1 MQTKLDEAKAELLE
15 NAARVAENSP
25 GWKTGGLG
33 GGPREDETP
42 AGSRGAGSSAA
53 EDVDSPGRATLL
65 AYLQRYYLHTAPEDL
80 AGRDPV
86 DVAGAALSHFRL
98 AGTRP
103 QGTANVRVYTPTVEE
118 NGWTCSHSVVEVVT
132 DDMPFLVDSVTN
144 ELTRQ
149 GRGIHAVIHPQVA
162 VRRDVTGR
170 LVAVLPEGAAGPE
183 ERPHDAL
190 TESWI
195 HVEVDRE
202 SDRSDLKQITTDL
215 LRVLSDVRETVEDW
229 EKMRDSALRIAEEL
243 PGEPTA
249 DDLRDQEVEEA
260 RELLRWLAADHF
272 TFLGYREYRLSD
284 GDSLAAVPGTGLGVL
299 RSDPRHS
306 EDENHPVS
314 PSFSRLPAD
323 ARAKAREHKLLVI
336 TKANSRATVHRPGY
350 LDYVGVKK
358 FDDKGNVVGERRFLG
373 LFSSAAYT
381 ESVRRV
387 PVVRRKVAEVLEG
400 AGFSP
405 NSHDGRDLLQILET
419 YPRDELFQTP
429 VDELRSIVT
438 SVLYLQERRRLRL
451 YLRQDEYGRYYSAL
465 VYLPRDRYTTGVR
478 LRLVDILKEE
488 LGGTSVDFTAW
499 NTESILSRLHFVV
512 RVPRG
517 TELAKLTDADTDRIE
532 GRLVEAAR
540 SWADAFAEALND
552 ECGEE
557 RAAELLRRY
566 GTAIPEGYK
575 ADHSPRA
582 AVADLVHLEALDKTE
597 KDFSLSLYEPV
608 GAGPGERRFKI
619 YRSGEQVSLSAVL
632 PVLQRLG
639 VEVVDE
645 HPYELRCSDRTH
657 VWIYDFGLRL
667 PQGGSGSGDYLTEDD
682 RDRFQEAFAAVWTGA
697 AENDGFNAL
706 VLRAGLDWRQAMV
719 LRAYAKYLR
728 QSGST
733 FSQDYMEDTLRT
745 NVHTTRLLVSLFEAR
760 MSPSRQRAG
769 TELIDGLM
777 EELDGALDQVASL
790 DEDRIL
796 RSFLTLIKATLR
808 TNYFQSA
815 GEGSIGRGQSA
826 GEGSIGRGQSAG
838 EGSARVHGT
847 DKASA
852 RVHGTGEASARVHGT
867 GEASAR
873 SHSTDKAS
881 ARVHGTGEASARSH
895 GTDKA
900 SARSHSTGEASARRG
915 QKAPGGEPHRYV
927 SMKFDPQAIPDLPA
941 PRPAYEIWVYSPRV
955 EGVHLRFGKVARG
968 GLRWSDRREDFRTE
982 ILGLVKAQM
991 VKNTVIV
998 PVGAKGGFVAKQLPD
1013 PAADRDAWLAEGIA
1027 SYKVF
1032 ISALLDITDNMVAGE
1047 VVPPADV
1054 VRHDGDD
1061 TYLVVAADKGTASF
1075 SDIAN
1080 DVAVAYDFWLG
1091 DAFASGGSAGYDHK
1105 GMGITARGAWESVK
1119 RHFRELGHDT
1129 QSEDF
1134 TVVGVGDM
1142 SGDVFGN
1149 GMLLSEH
1156 IRLVAAF
1163 DHRHIF
1169 LDPHPDAAT
1178 SYAERRRLYDVPRS
1192 SWADYDK
1199 GLLSPGGGIH
1209 PRTAK
1214 SIPVNA
1220 HVREALGIEPGV
1232 TKLTPADLM
1241 KAILA
1246 APVDLLWNGGIGT
1259 YVKASTESNADVGDK
1274 ANDAIRVNGEDLR
1287 AKVVGEGGNLG
1298 LTQLGRIEFARRGA
1312 DGEGGKVN
1320 TDAIDN
1326 SAGVDTS
1333 DHEVNIKIL
1342 LNGLVTEGD
1351 MTVKQRN
1358 KLLAAMTDEIGEL
1371 VLRNNYAQ
1379 NTALGNAQAQAPS
1392 LLHAHQ
1398 RFMRRLV
1405 RDGHL
1410 NRALEF
1416 LPPERQ
1422 IRELLNSGRGLSQP
1436 ELAVLLAY
1444 TKITVA
1450 DELIHTGLPDDPYLR
1465 KLLLAYFPQQLREQF
1480 PERIGSHALRREII
1494 TTVLVN
1500 DTVNTGGSTF
1510 LHRLREE
1517 TGASVEEI
1525 VRAQTASREI
1535 FGLSAVWDAVE
1546 ALDNRAPAAV
1556 QTRIRLHSRRLVER
1570 GTRWLLGNRPQPLE
1584 IAGTIEFFAAG
1595 VERVWAQLPTMLR
1608 GAELE
1613 WYQRI
1618 LAELTDAGVPEELAL
1633 RVAGFSSAFPTLDI
1647 VAIADRTKQD
1657 PLSVAEV
1664 YYDLGDRLR
1673 ISRLMDRIVELPRA
1687 DRWQSMARAS
1697 IREDLYAAHA
1707 GLTSDVLTVGNGNAT
1722 PEERFAAWERKNA
1735 AILSRSRAT
1744 LDEIQSSDAFDLAN
1758 LSVAMRTMRGLLR
1771 THS

>member
-1 MQTKLDEAKAELLE
+1 MQTKLDEAKAELLVR
-15 NAARVAENSP
+15 AAKVADNGSGGGVDGPGGAPRVRVA
-25 GWKTGGLG
+25 GAQDGTGADAGKE
-33 GGPREDETP
+33 PRHERP
-42 AGSRGAGSSAA
+42 AQ
-53 EDVDSPGRATLL
+53 DMLVT
-65 AYLQRYYLHTAPEDL
+65 YLQRYYLHTAPEDL
-80 AGRDPV
+80 NGRDPV
-86 DVAGAALSHFRL
+86 DVFGAAASHYRL
-98 AGTRP
+98 AENRP
-103 QGTANVRVYTPTVEE
+103 QGTANVRVHTPTVEE
-118 NGWTCSHSVVEVVT
+118 NGWTCSHTVIEVVT

-144 ELTRQ
+144 ELSRQ
-149 GRGIHAVIHPQVA
+149 GRGIHVVIHPQVV
-162 VRRDVTGR
+162 VRRDLTGKLIEVLTEGNGVPKPTKSR
-170 LVAVLPEGAAGPE
+170 KNSKGVAAEL
-183 ERPHDAL
+183 PHDAL
-190 TESWI
+190 VESWI
-195 HVEVDRE
+195 HVEIDRE
-202 SDRSDLKQITTDL
+202 TDRADLKQISTDL

-229 EKMRDSALRIAEEL
+229 DKMRDSALRIADEL
-243 PGEPTA
+243 PGEPT
-249 DDLRDQEVEEA
+249 DDLADEEVNEA

-272 TFLGYREYRLSD
+272 TFLGYREYELRDSD
-284 GDSLAAVPGTGLGVL
+284 ALAAVPGTGLGIL
-299 RSDPRHS
+299 RSDPHHTAN
-306 EDENHPVS
+306 EAHPVS
-314 PSFSRLPAD
+314 PSFDRLPAD
-323 ARAKAREHKLLVI
+323 ARAKAREHKLLVL
-336 TKANSRATVHRPGY
+336 TKANSRATVHRPSY

-358 FDDKGNVVGERRFLG
+358 FDAEGNVIGERRFLG
-373 LFSSAAYT
+373 LFSSSAYT

-400 AGFSP
+400 AGFTP
-405 NSHDGRDLLQILET
+405 HSHDGRDLLQILET

-429 VDELRSIVT
+429 VDQLRSIVT

-478 LRLVDILKEE
+478 VRLIDILKEE

-512 RVPRG
+512 RVPPG
-517 TELAKLTDADTDRIE
+517 SALQHLTDADVDRIE

-540 SWADAFAEALND
+540 SWADGFAEALNA

-566 GTAIPEGYK
+566 AHAFPEGYK

-582 AVADLVHLEALDKTE
+582 AVADLVHLENLERHET
-597 KDFSLSLYEPV
+597 DFSLSLYEPV
-608 GAGPGERRFKI
+608 GAAPGERRFKI
-619 YRSGEQVSLSAVL
+619 YRTGEQVSLSAVL

-645 HPYELRCSDRTH
+645 RPYELRCADCTH
-657 VWIYDFGLRL
+657 AWIYDFGLRM
-667 PQGGSGSGDYLTEDD
+667 PQTSGSGDYLADD
-682 RDRFQEAFAAVWTGA
+682 ARERFQEAFAAVWTGE
-697 AENDGFNAL
+697 AENDGFNSL
-706 VLRAGLDWRQAMV
+706 VLRAGLSWRQAMV

-728 QSGST
+728 QAGAT
-733 FSQDYMEDTLRT
+733 FSQDYMEDTLRD

-760 MSPSRQRAG
+760 MSPGRQRAG
-769 TELIDGLM
+769 TELTDGLL

-796 RSFLTLIKATLR
+796 RSFLTVIKATLR
-808 TNYFQSA
+808 TNFFQQADS
-815 GEGSIGRGQSA
+815 G
-826 GEGSIGRGQSAG
+826 
-838 EGSARVHGT
+838 
-847 DKASA
+847 K
-852 RVHGTGEASARVHGT
+852 
-867 GEASAR
+867 
-873 SHSTDKAS
+873 
-881 ARVHGTGEASARSH
+881 
-895 GTDKA
+895 
-900 SARSHSTGEASARRG
+900 
-915 QKAPGGEPHRYV
+915 PHAYV

-941 PRPAYEIWVYSPRV
+941 PRPAFEIWVYSPRV

-1013 PAADRDAWLAEGIA
+1013 PAVDRDAWMAEGVA
-1027 SYKVF
+1027 SYKTF

-1047 VVPPADV
+1047 VVPPVDV
-1054 VRHDGDD
+1054 VRHDEDD
-1061 TYLVVAADKGTASF
+1061 TYLVVAADKGTAKF

-1080 DVAVAYDFWLG
+1080 DVAIAYGFWLG

-1119 RHFRELGHDT
+1119 RHFRELGHNT
-1129 QSEDF
+1129 QTEDF

-1169 LDPHPDAAT
+1169 LDPTPDAAT
-1178 SYAERRRLYDVPRS
+1178 SYAERRRLFDLPRS
-1192 SWADYDK
+1192 SWADYSK
-1199 GLLSPGGGIH
+1199 ELLSAGGGIH

-1232 TKLTPADLM
+1232 TKMTPADLM
-1241 KAILA
+1241 QTILK
-1246 APVDLLWNGGIGT
+1246 APVDLVWNGGIGT
-1259 YVKASTESNADVGDK
+1259 YIKSSAESNADVGDK
-1274 ANDAIRVNGEDLR
+1274 GNDAIRVNGEDLR

-1298 LTQLGRIEFARRGA
+1298 ATQLGRIEFART
-1312 DGEGGKVN
+1312 GGRIN

-1342 LNGLVTEGD
+1342 LNGMVRDGD

-1358 KLLAAMTDEIGEL
+1358 KLLAEMTDEIGRL

-1379 NTALGNAQAQAPS
+1379 NTALANSSAQAPS
-1392 LLHAHQ
+1392 LLHAQQ

-1410 NRALEF
+1410 NRSLEF
-1416 LPPERQ
+1416 LPTDRQ
-1422 IRELLNSGRGLSQP
+1422 IRELLSAGKGLSQP

-1444 TKITVA
+1444 TKITAA
-1450 DELIHTGLPDDPYLR
+1450 DELIRTSLPDDPHLQ
-1465 KLLLAYFPQQLREQF
+1465 KLVHAYFPTQLGERF
-1480 PERIGSHALRREII
+1480 PEAIDAHALRREII

-1517 TGASVEEI
+1517 TGASIEEI
-1525 VRAQTASREI
+1525 VRAQAAAREI
-1535 FGLSAVWDAVE
+1535 FGLAQVWDSVE
-1546 ALDNRAPAAV
+1546 ALDNQVPADV

-1570 GTRWLLGNRPQPLE
+1570 GSRWLLGNRPQPLE
-1584 IAGTIEFFAAG
+1584 IARTIEFFKDG
-1595 VERVWAQLPTMLR
+1595 VNEVWGQLPKLLR
-1608 GAELE
+1608 GGDLD
-1613 WYQRI
+1613 WYRSI
-1618 LAELTDAGVPEELAL
+1618 LDEFTDAGVPEELAL
-1633 RVAGFSSAFPTLDI
+1633 RVAGFSSVFPALDI
-1647 VAIADRTKQD
+1647 VAIADRTDKE
-1657 PLSVAEV
+1657 PLAVAEI
-1664 YYDLGDRLR
+1664 YYDLADRLG
-1673 ISRLMDRIVELPRA
+1673 ITQLMDRIIELPRS

-1707 GLTSDVLTVGNGNAT
+1707 ALTSDVLGAGDEKAS
-1722 PEERFAAWERKNA
+1722 PDERFEAWEEKNA
-1735 AILSRSRAT
+1735 AILARSRST
-1744 LDEIQSSDAFDLAN
+1744 LEEIQGSDAFDLAN
-1758 LSVAMRTMRGLLR
+1758 LSVAMRTMRTLLR
-1771 THS
+1771 THV

>member
-1 MQTKLDEAKAELLE
+1 MQNKLDEAKAELLTR
-15 NAARVAENSP
+15 AARVAENSP
-25 GWKTGGLG
+25 AGGRLPSG
-33 GGPREDETP
+33 AP
-42 AGSRGAGSSAA
+42 AGSKGKK
-53 EDVDSPGRATLL
+53 ATTDQDTAL
-65 AYLQRYYLHTAPEDL
+65 AFLQRYYLHTAPEDL
-80 AGRDPV
+80 ADRDPV
-86 DVAGAALSHFRL
+86 DVFGAAFSHYRL
-98 AGTRP
+98 AENRP
-103 QGTANVRVYTPTVEE
+103 QGTANVRVHTPTVEE

-149 GRGIHAVIHPQVA
+149 GRGIHVVIHPQVV
-162 VRRDVTGR
+162 VRRDVTGK
-170 LVAVLPEGAAGPE
+170 LLEVLTDPGT
-183 ERPHDAL
+183 ERPHDAV

-195 HVEVDRE
+195 HVEMDRE
-202 SDRSDLKQITTDL
+202 TDRADLKQISADL
-215 LRVLSDVRETVEDW
+215 LRILSDVRETVEDW
-229 EKMRDSALRIAEEL
+229 EKMRDAALRIADEL
-243 PGEPTA
+243 PTEPTA
-249 DDLRDQEVEEA
+249 DDLIDQEVDEA
-260 RELLRWLAADHF
+260 RELLRWLADNHF
-272 TFLGYREYRLSD
+272 TFLGFREYDLTED
-284 GDSLAAVPGTGLGVL
+284 DSLAAVPGTGLGIL
-299 RSDPRHS
+299 RADPKHEGE
-306 EDENHPVS
+306 EDHPVS

-323 ARAKAREHKLLVI
+323 ARAKAREHKLLVL
-336 TKANSRATVHRPGY
+336 TKANSRATVHRPSY

-358 FDDKGNVVGERRFLG
+358 FDAEGNVVGERRFLG

-387 PVVRRKVAEVLEG
+387 PVIRRKVQEVLKG

-429 VDELRSIVT
+429 PDELRAIVT

-451 YLRQDEYGRYYSAL
+451 YLRKDEYGRYYSAL

-478 LRLVDILKEE
+478 LRIIDILKEE
-488 LGGTSVDFTAW
+488 LGGDSVDFTAW

-512 RVPRG
+512 RVPPGGRLP
-517 TELAKLTDADTDRIE
+517 ELTDADTDRIE
-532 GRLVEAAR
+532 ARLVEAAR
-540 SWADAFAEALND
+540 SWADGFGEALTA

-566 GTAIPEGYK
+566 SGAFPEGYK

-582 AVADLVHLEALDKTE
+582 AVADLQHLEQLKHGRE
-597 KDFSLSLYEPV
+597 DFALSLYEPV
-608 GAGPGERRFKI
+608 GAAPGERRFKI
-619 YRSGEQVSLSAVL
+619 YRSGGQVSLSAVL

-639 VEVVDE
+639 VEVTDE
-645 HPYELRCSDRTH
+645 RPYELRCSDRTNA
-657 VWIYDFGLRL
+657 WIYDFGLRL
-667 PQGGSGSGDYLTEDD
+667 PKSQNGNGDYLGDD
-682 RDRFQEAFAAVWTGA
+682 GRERFQEAFAAAWTGE
-697 AENDGFNAL
+697 AEVDGFNSL
-706 VLRAGLDWRQAMV
+706 VLRAGLNWRQAMV

-728 QSGST
+728 QAGST
-733 FSQDYMEDTLRT
+733 FSQDYMEDTLRN

-760 MSPSRQRAG
+760 MSPDRQRAG
-769 TELIDGLM
+769 TELTDGLL
-777 EELDGALDQVASL
+777 EEVDGALDQVASL

-796 RSFLTLIKATLR
+796 RAFLTLIKATLR
-808 TNYFQSA
+808 TNFFQ
-815 GEGSIGRGQSA
+815 
-826 GEGSIGRGQSAG
+826 
-838 EGSARVHGT
+838 
-847 DKASA
+847 
-852 RVHGTGEASARVHGT
+852 EAVG
-867 GEASAR
+867 GKP
-873 SHSTDKAS
+873 HS
-881 ARVHGTGEASARSH
+881 
-895 GTDKA
+895 
-900 SARSHSTGEASARRG
+900 
-915 QKAPGGEPHRYV
+915 YV

-1013 PAADRDAWLAEGIA
+1013 PSVDRDAWLAEGVA
-1027 SYKVF
+1027 CYKTF
-1032 ISALLDITDNMVAGE
+1032 ISALLDITDNLVAGE

-1054 VRHDGDD
+1054 VRHDEDD
-1061 TYLVVAADKGTASF
+1061 TYLVVAADKGTATF

-1080 DVAVAYDFWLG
+1080 EVAQSYNFWLG

-1119 RHFRELGHDT
+1119 RHFRELGTDT

-1163 DHRHIF
+1163 DHRHIVI
-1169 LDPHPDAAT
+1169 DPKPDAET
-1178 SYAERRRLYDVPRS
+1178 SYAERRRLFELPRS
-1192 SWADYDK
+1192 SWADYNK
-1199 GLLSPGGGIH
+1199 ELLSTGGGIF
-1209 PRTAK
+1209 PRSAK
-1214 SIPVNA
+1214 AIQLNN
-1220 HVREALGIEPGV
+1220 HIREALGIERGV
-1232 TKLTPADLM
+1232 AKMTPADLM
-1241 KAILA
+1241 KAILQ

-1259 YVKASTESNADVGDK
+1259 YVKSSAESNSDVGDK
-1274 ANDAIRVNGEDLR
+1274 ANDAIRVNGADLR
-1287 AKVVGEGGNLG
+1287 VKVVGEGGNLG
-1298 LTQLGRIEFARRGA
+1298 LTQLGRIEFAR
-1312 DGEGGKVN
+1312 DGGRIN

-1342 LNGLVTEGD
+1342 LNAVVANGD

-1358 KLLAAMTDEIGEL
+1358 KFLAAMTDEVGTL

-1379 NTALGNAQAQAPS
+1379 NTALSNAVFQSPS

-1398 RFMRRLV
+1398 RFMRRLG

-1410 NRALEF
+1410 DRDLEF
-1416 LPPERQ
+1416 LPSDRQ
-1422 IRELLNSGRGLSQP
+1422 IRELLSSGRGLSQP

-1444 TKITVA
+1444 TKITAA
-1450 DELIHTGLPDDPYLR
+1450 DELIHTTLPDDDYLR
-1465 KLLLAYFPQQLREQF
+1465 GLLHAYFPKALREKF
-1480 PERIGSHALRREII
+1480 PEQVDGHALRREIV

-1517 TGASVEEI
+1517 TGASLEEI
-1525 VRAQTASREI
+1525 VRAQLAAREI
-1535 FGLSAVWDAVE
+1535 FGLSKVWDAVE
-1546 ALDNRAPAAV
+1546 ALDNVVAADV

-1570 GTRWLLGNRPQPLE
+1570 GTRWLLNNRPQPLQLAE
-1584 IAGTIEFFAAG
+1584 TIDFFSEG
-1595 VERVWAQLPTMLR
+1595 VAEVWTELPKLLS
-1608 GAELE
+1608 GSDQE
-1613 WYQRI
+1613 WYQGIRD
-1618 LAELTDAGVPEELAL
+1618 ELTGAGVPDELAQ
-1633 RVAGFSSAFPTLDI
+1633 RVAGFSSAFPSLDI
-1647 VAIADRTKQD
+1647 VAIADRMDKRPMD
-1657 PLSVAEV
+1657 VAEV
-1664 YYDLGDRLR
+1664 YYDLADRLR
-1673 ISRLMDRIVELPRA
+1673 ITQLMDRIIELPRA

-1707 GLTSDVLTVGNGNAT
+1707 ALTADVLAAGNGEDT
-1722 PEERFAAWERKNA
+1722 PEQRFKAWEEKNA
-1735 AILSRSRAT
+1735 AILSRSRTT

-1758 LSVAMRTMRGLLR
+1758 LSVAMRTMRTLLR

>member
-1 MQTKLDEAKAELLE
+1 MHTKLDEAKAELLE
-15 NAARVAENSP
+15 QAALAAESGPAGGTWGPGHSP
-25 GWKTGGLG
+25 GPDGAPAGTHTADHGP
-33 GGPREDETP
+33 GGP
-42 AGSRGAGSSAA
+42 GG
-53 EDVDSPGRATLL
+53 PGGKDALL

-80 AGRDPV
+80 AGRDPL
-86 DVAGAALSHFRL
+86 DIAGAALSHYRL
-98 AGTRP
+98 AANRP
-103 QGTANVRVYTPTVEE
+103 QGTASVRVHTPTVEE

-144 ELTRQ
+144 ELSRQ
-149 GRGIHAVIHPQVA
+149 NRGIHAVVHPQVI
-162 VRRDVTGR
+162 VRRDVTGK
-170 LVAVLPEGAAGPE
+170 LIEVLPEGTATGA
-183 ERPHDAL
+183 ERPHDAV

-202 SDRSDLKQITTDL
+202 TERADLKQMTADL

-229 EKMRDSALRIAEEL
+229 EKMRDAALRIAEEL

-272 TFLGYREYRLSD
+272 TFLGYREYQLTDSDALS
-284 GDSLAAVPGTGLGVL
+284 AVAGTGLGVL
-299 RSDPRHS
+299 RSDPVHHA
-306 EDENHPVS
+306 EDDDHPVS

-323 ARAKAREHKLLVI
+323 ARAKAREHKLLVL
-336 TKANSRATVHRPGY
+336 TKANSRATVHRPSY

-358 FDDKGNVVGERRFLG
+358 FDAKGNVVGERRFLG

-387 PVVRRKVAEVLEG
+387 PVIRRKVAEVLEG

-405 NSHDGRDLLQILET
+405 DSHDGRDLLQILET

-499 NTESILSRLHFVV
+499 NTESVLSRLHFVV

-517 TELAKLTDADTDRIE
+517 TELVKLTDADTDRIE
-532 GRLVEAAR
+532 ARLVAAAR
-540 SWADAFAEALND
+540 SWSDAFGEALNA

-566 GTAIPEGYK
+566 GGGFPEGYK
-575 ADHSPRA
+575 ADHTPRA
-582 AVADLVHLEALDKTE
+582 AVADLAHLEALDKSTA
-597 KDFSLSLYEPV
+597 DFSLSLYEPV

-645 HPYELRCSDRTH
+645 RPYELRCSDRTTS
-657 VWIYDFGLRL
+657 WIYDFGLRL
-667 PQGGSGSGDYLTEDD
+667 PQGGGSGGGDYLTEDD
-682 RDRFQEAFAAVWTGA
+682 RERFQNAFAAVWTGA
-697 AENDGFNAL
+697 AENDGFNSL

-733 FSQDYMEDTLRT
+733 FSQDYMEDTLRD
-745 NVHTTRLLVSLFEAR
+745 NVHTTRLLISLFEAR
-760 MSPSRQRAG
+760 MSPERQSAG
-769 TELIDGLM
+769 IELTEAML

-808 TNYFQSA
+808 TNFFQ
-815 GEGSIGRGQSA
+815 R
-826 GEGSIGRGQSAG
+826 
-838 EGSARVHGT
+838 
-847 DKASA
+847 
-852 RVHGTGEASARVHGT
+852 
-867 GEASAR
+867 R
-873 SHSTDKAS
+873 S
-881 ARVHGTGEASARSH
+881 
-895 GTDKA
+895 
-900 SARSHSTGEASARRG
+900 
-915 QKAPGGEPHRYV
+915 GGGFHDYV

-1013 PAADRDAWLAEGIA
+1013 PAADRDAWMAEGIA
-1027 SYKVF
+1027 SYKIF

-1054 VRHDGDD
+1054 VRHDGED

-1080 DVAVAYDFWLG
+1080 GVALSYDFWLG

-1178 SYAERRRLYDVPRS
+1178 SYAERRRLFELPRS

-1199 GLLSPGGGIH
+1199 GLLSQGGGIH

-1232 TKLTPADLM
+1232 TKLTPAELM
-1241 KAILA
+1241 KAILQ

-1259 YVKASTESNADVGDK
+1259 YVKASTETDADVGDK
-1274 ANDAIRVNGEDLR
+1274 ANDAIRVNGEDLGV
-1287 AKVVGEGGNLG
+1287 KVVGEGGNLG
-1298 LTQLGRIEFARRGA
+1298 LTQLGRIEFARRGGA
-1312 DGEGGKVN
+1312 DGAGGKIN

-1342 LNGLVTEGD
+1342 LNGLVTNGD

-1358 KLLAAMTDEIGEL
+1358 TLLAEMTDEVGAL

-1379 NTALGNAQAQAPS
+1379 NTALGNACAQAPS

-1398 RFMRRLV
+1398 RYMRRLV

-1410 NRALEF
+1410 NRPLEF
-1416 LPPERQ
+1416 LPSDRQ
-1422 IRELLNSGRGLSQP
+1422 IRELLAAGKGLSQP

-1444 TKITVA
+1444 TKITAA

-1465 KLLLAYFPQQLREQF
+1465 KLLHAYFPRQLRERFAEQ
-1480 PERIGSHALRREII
+1480 IDGHALRREII

-1500 DTVNTGGSTF
+1500 DTVNAGGSTF

-1525 VRAQTASREI
+1525 VRAQTAAREI
-1535 FGLSAVWDAVE
+1535 FGLNAVWDAVE
-1546 ALDNRAPAAV
+1546 ALDNRVPAAV

-1613 WYQRI
+1613 WYQGI
-1618 LAELTDAGVPEELAL
+1618 LAELTGAGVPEELAL
-1633 RVAGFSSAFPTLDI
+1633 RVAGFSSAFPALDV
-1647 VAIADRTKQD
+1647 VAIADRTDQG
-1657 PLSVAEV
+1657 PLAVAEV

-1673 ISRLMDRIVELPRA
+1673 ITRLMDRIIELPRA

-1707 GLTSDVLTVGNGNAT
+1707 ALTADVLAVGNGDST
-1722 PEERFAAWERKNA
+1722 PEERFTAWEEKNA
-1735 AILSRSRAT
+1735 AILGRSRAT
-1744 LDEIQSSDAFDLAN
+1744 LDEIQGSDTFDLAN
-1758 LSVAMRTMRGLLR
+1758 LSVAMRTMRTLLR
-1771 THS
+1771 TRS

>member
-1 MQTKLDEAKAELLE
+1 MQTKLDEAKAEQLAR
-15 NAARVAENSP
+15 AAEVADNSP
-25 GWKTGGLG
+25 GGGV
-33 GGPREDETP
+33 GGPGHTPRVHVAGRDAGAGREDRPSE
-42 AGSRGAGSSAA
+42 G
-53 EDVDSPGRATLL
+53 TLL

-80 AGRDPV
+80 SGRDPV
-86 DVAGAALSHFRL
+86 DVFGAASSHYRL
-98 AGTRP
+98 AENRP
-103 QGTANVRVYTPTVEE
+103 QGTANVRVHTPTVEE
-118 NGWTCSHSVVEVVT
+118 NGWTSSHSVVEVVT

-144 ELTRQ
+144 ELSRQ
-149 GRGIHAVIHPQVA
+149 GRGIHVVIHPQII
-162 VRRDVTGR
+162 VRRDVTGK
-170 LVAVLPEGAAGPE
+170 LIEVLTDVNGAGPSPKGRKNAKGAKE
-183 ERPHDAL
+183 DKAELPHDAL
-190 TESWI
+190 VESWI
-195 HVEVDRE
+195 HVEIDRE
-202 SDRSDLKQITTDL
+202 TDRDDLKQITADL

-229 EKMRDSALRIAEEL
+229 EKMRDAALRIADDL
-243 PGEPTA
+243 PGEPL
-249 DDLRDQEVEEA
+249 DDLADEEVDEA

-272 TFLGYREYRLSD
+272 TFLGYREYELKDSD
-284 GDSLAAVPGTGLGVL
+284 ALTAVPGTGLGIL
-299 RSDPRHS
+299 RSDPQHTG
-306 EDENHPVS
+306 DEAHPVS
-314 PSFSRLPAD
+314 PSFDRLPAD
-323 ARAKAREHKLLVI
+323 ARAKAREHKLLI
-336 TKANSRATVHRPGY
+336 LTKANSRATVHRPSY

-358 FDDKGNVVGERRFLG
+358 FDTDGNVIGERRFLG

-387 PVVRRKVAEVLEG
+387 PVVRRKVAEVLDG
-400 AGFSP
+400 AGFSY

-429 VDELRSIVT
+429 PDQLRSIVT

-451 YLRQDEYGRYYSAL
+451 YLRQDEYGRYYSAI

-478 LRLVDILKEE
+478 LRLIDILKEE

-499 NTESILSRLHFVV
+499 NTESILSRLHFVI
-512 RVPRG
+512 RVPPG
-517 TELAKLTDADTDRIE
+517 TELPHLTDADTERIE
-532 GRLVEAAR
+532 ARLVEAAR
-540 SWADAFAEALND
+540 SWADGFQEALNA

-566 GTAIPEGYK
+566 GHSFPEGYK

-582 AVADLVHLEALDKTE
+582 AVADLVHLEALQRGE
-597 KDFSLSLYEPV
+597 KDFALSLYEPV
-608 GAGPGERRFKI
+608 GAVARERRFKI
-619 YRSGEQVSLSAVL
+619 YRTGEQVSLSAVL

-645 HPYELRCSDRTH
+645 RPYELRCADRTSA
-657 VWIYDFGLRL
+657 WIYDFGLRM
-667 PQGGSGSGDYLTEDD
+667 PQTDGGGDYLADD
-682 RDRFQEAFAAVWTGA
+682 ARSRFQEAFSATWTGE
-697 AENDGFNAL
+697 AENDGFNSL
-706 VLRAGLDWRQAMV
+706 VLRAGLNWRQAMV

-728 QSGST
+728 QAGST
-733 FSQDYMEDTLRT
+733 FSQDYMEDTLRN

-760 MSPSRQRAG
+760 MSPDRQRAG
-769 TELIDGLM
+769 TELTDGLL

-796 RSFLTLIKATLR
+796 RSFLTVIKATLR
-808 TNYFQSA
+808 TNFF
-815 GEGSIGRGQSA
+815 
-826 GEGSIGRGQSAG
+826 
-838 EGSARVHGT
+838 
-847 DKASA
+847 
-852 RVHGTGEASARVHGT
+852 
-867 GEASAR
+867 
-873 SHSTDKAS
+873 
-881 ARVHGTGEASARSH
+881 
-895 GTDKA
+895 
-900 SARSHSTGEASARRG
+900 
-915 QKAPGGEPHRYV
+915 QKAENGKPHGYV

-941 PRPAYEIWVYSPRV
+941 PRPAFEIWVYSPRV

-1013 PAADRDAWLAEGIA
+1013 PAVDRDAWLAEGIA
-1027 SYKVF
+1027 SYKMF

-1054 VRHDGDD
+1054 VRHDEDD

-1080 DVAVAYDFWLG
+1080 DVAVAYGFWLG

-1129 QSEDF
+1129 QTEDF

-1169 LDPHPDAAT
+1169 IDPKPDAAT
-1178 SYAERRRLYDVPRS
+1178 SFAERRRLFDLPRS
-1192 SWADYDK
+1192 SWADYNK
-1199 GLLSPGGGIH
+1199 ELLSAGGGIH

-1214 SIPVNA
+1214 SIPINA
-1220 HVREALGIEPGV
+1220 HIREALGIDAGV
-1232 TKLTPADLM
+1232 TKMTPADLM
-1241 KAILA
+1241 QNILKAS
-1246 APVDLLWNGGIGT
+1246 VDLVWNGGIGT
-1259 YVKASTESNADVGDK
+1259 YIKSSHESNADVGDK

-1298 LTQLGRIEFARRGA
+1298 ATQLGRIEFARN
-1312 DGEGGKVN
+1312 GGRIN

-1342 LNGLVTEGD
+1342 LNGLVLDGD

-1358 KLLAAMTDEIGEL
+1358 KLLAEMTDEVGRL

-1379 NTALGNAQAQAPS
+1379 NVALANACAQAPS

-1398 RFMRRLV
+1398 RFMRRLG

-1410 NRALEF
+1410 DRALEF
-1416 LPPERQ
+1416 LPNDRQ
-1422 IRELLNSGRGLSQP
+1422 LRELLSSGRGLSQP

-1444 TKITVA
+1444 TKITTA
-1450 DELIHTGLPDDPYLR
+1450 DELISTSLPDDPHLQ
-1465 KLLLAYFPQQLREQF
+1465 KLVHAYFPQQLRERF
-1480 PERIGSHALRREII
+1480 PEAVDGHALRREII

-1517 TGASVEEI
+1517 TGASIEEI
-1525 VRAQTASREI
+1525 VRAQAAAREI
-1535 FGLSAVWDAVE
+1535 FGLAQVWDAVE
-1546 ALDNRAPAAV
+1546 ALDNQVDADV
-1556 QTRIRLHSRRLVER
+1556 LTRIRLHSRRLVER
-1570 GTRWLLGNRPQPLE
+1570 GSRWLLGNRPQPVQ
-1584 IAGTIEFFAAG
+1584 IAETIEFFRDG
-1595 VERVWAQLPTMLR
+1595 VEQVWGQLPKMLM
-1608 GAELE
+1608 GADQE
-1613 WYQRI
+1613 WYQSI
-1618 LAELTDAGVPEELAL
+1618 LEELTAVGVPDELAA
-1633 RVAGFSSAFPTLDI
+1633 RVAGFSSAFPALDI
-1647 VAIADRTKQD
+1647 VAIAERTGKD

-1664 YYDLGDRLR
+1664 YYDLADRLR
-1673 ISRLMDRIVELPRA
+1673 ITQLMDRIIELPRA

-1707 GLTSDVLTVGNGNAT
+1707 ALTADVLSVGNGSST
-1722 PEERFAAWERKNA
+1722 PEERFTAWEEKNA
-1735 AILSRSRAT
+1735 AILARSRST

-1758 LSVAMRTMRGLLR
+1758 LSVAMRTMRTLLR
-1771 THS
+1771 THA